1 MIDFG
6 AIGDLAFVVA
16 AYGVILGGTGLY
28 AITLARRVHGA
39 RQTSSTLASDQ
50 PRPSDPPI
58 DPRA

>member
-28 AITLARRVHGA
+28 ALTLARRLRGA
-39 RQTSSTLASDQ
+39 RQTSSNPASDQ
-50 PRPSDPPI
+50 PRPDPPI